1 MTRFNRDGIDPF
13 LFPAA
18 DQSFPFTVVVLVVVV
33 VKKCQRWDSN
43 PRPCGHDLESCVLD
57 HSTTLTGQKPIFSA
71 GGRADRQKP
80 IFSAGQGTVEFFFA
94 QKTRKTRKIRP
105 NLSKLTESVGC
116 IDGPTLRCLRT
127 FSGGLSKEKLRFCS
141 DGQEERKN
149 GSDGKKMA
157 LGARL
162 ELATIGLLDQCSTD

>member
-18 DQSFPFTVVVLVVVV
+18 DQSFPSVVVVVVVV

-80 IFSAGQGTVEFFFA
+80 IFSAGRGTVEFFFA
-94 QKTRKTRKIRP
+94 QKTQKTRKIRP
-105 NLSKLTESVGC
+105 NLSKASFVYVAPDHPSVV
-116 IDGPTLRCLRT
+116 
-127 FSGGLSKEKLRFCS
+127 
-141 DGQEERKN
+141 
-149 GSDGKKMA
+149 
-157 LGARL
+157 
-162 ELATIGLLDQCSTD
+162 

>member
-13 LFPAA
+13 LF
-18 DQSFPFTVVVLVVVV
+18 FWE
-33 VKKCQRWDSN
+33 KKRCQRWDSN

-116 IDGPTLRCLRT
+116 ICRDGPTLRCLRT